1 MNSSNSPQILKDEVR
16 FEIENLKIG
25 EELLNALLKRQRSNN
40 VMGVKQTKLTS
51 SVCWTDPKT
60 QRETESLYYCGS
72 CSSSSWAA
80 GTAMAS
86 VEDEKKVVKE
96 GNNLLGSPAFMELEN
111 GRFKCVETGHEML
124 AKDKDSYSQSKR
136 CRLGLIDFALSH
148 NKPPLNMFK
157 QDPLSRY
164 SILHLFKHLC
174 MSF

>member
-1 MNSSNSPQILKDEVR
+1 MEAAV
-16 FEIENLKIG
+16 
-25 EELLNALLKRQRSNN
+25 A
-40 VMGVKQTKLTS
+40 VAV
-51 SVCWTDPKT
+51 
-60 QRETESLYYCGS
+60 
-72 CSSSSWAA
+72 AA
-80 GTAMAS
+80 GATMAS

-96 GNNLLGSPAFMELEN
+96 GNNLLGSPTFMELEN

-164 SILHLFKHLC
+164 SRLHLLKKNC
-174 MSF
+174 ISFQFSFN